1 MDNTRT
7 PSVSYLDMSLAIGRK
22 EGRKDRCQRRQGQK
36 GGEKVEKESTK
47 TVEDLIFQYCYEKK
61 A

>member
-1 MDNTRT
+1 
-7 PSVSYLDMSLAIGRK
+7 MSLTIGRE

-47 TVEDLIFQYCYEKK
+47 TVEDHSIRKSDFSILS
-61 A
+61 